1 MTVAID
7 YQLLNNIQEF
17 DVGDMIKELDNAED
31 AYLAALE
38 PSKLIPNFNKIEKK
52 ELKVFKL
59 LNSGHATAVINTYT
73 AISDDKLSREQ
84 IRRANRKPR
93 KITHKTV
100 EAREFMG
107 IYN

>member
-7 YQLLNNIQEF
+7 HQLLNNIQEC
-17 DVGDMIKELDNAED
+17 DVIPNLNKVEKKDKKLKELLNYNHAQI
-31 AYLAALE
+31 LISAA
-38 PSKLIPNFNKIEKK
+38 INK
-52 ELKVFKL
+52 
-59 LNSGHATAVINTYT
+59 
-73 AISDDKLSREQ
+73 SDDKLSREQ

>member
-1 MTVAID
+1 MTVAIRNVD
-7 YQLLNNIQEF
+7 MTKLELLDESI
-17 DVGDMIKELDNAED
+17 
-31 AYLAALE
+31 
-38 PSKLIPNFNKIEKK
+38 IPNINKIEKK
-52 ELKVFKL
+52 NLKVYKL
-59 LNSGHATAVINTYT
+59 INSKHATAVVDTYA

>member
-7 YQLLNNIQEF
+7 HQLLNNIQGC
-17 DVGDMIKELDNAED
+17 DV
-31 AYLAALE
+31 
-38 PSKLIPNFNKIEKK
+38 IPNFNKIEKK
-52 ELKVFKL
+52 ELKAYKL
-59 LNSGHATAVINTYT
+59 INAGHATAVIDTYS

-107 IYN
+107 IYS

>member
-7 YQLLNNIQEF
+7 HELLNNIQEC
-17 DVGDMIKELDNAED
+17 DVIH
-31 AYLAALE
+31 
-38 PSKLIPNFNKIEKK
+38 NFNKIEKK
-52 ELKVFKL
+52 ELKLYKL
-59 LNSGHATAVINTYT
+59 INNNHATAVIDTYA

>member
-7 YQLLNNIQEF
+7 NQLLNNIQEC
-17 DVGDMIKELDNAED
+17 DV
-31 AYLAALE
+31 
-38 PSKLIPNFNKIEKK
+38 IPNFNKIEKK
-52 ELKVFKL
+52 ELKAYKL
-59 LNSGHATAVINTYT
+59 INAGRATAVINTYT

>member
-1 MTVAID
+1 MTVAINT
-7 YQLLNNIQEF
+7 QLLNNIQEC
-17 DVGDMIKELDNAED
+17 DVIH
-31 AYLAALE
+31 
-38 PSKLIPNFNKIEKK
+38 NFNKVEKK
-52 ELKVFKL
+52 AQKEFNAK
-59 LNSGHATAVINTYT
+59 HAIDVVNTYI

>member
-1 MTVAID
+1 MSVAID
-7 YQLLNNIQEF
+7 QNLLNDATEV
-17 DVGDMIKELDNAED
+17 DV
-31 AYLAALE
+31 
-38 PSKLIPNFNKIEKK
+38 IPNFNKIEKK
-52 ELKVFKL
+52 TLKAFNAK
-59 LNSGHATAVINTYT
+59 HATAVVNTYI

>member
-7 YQLLNNIQEF
+7 HQLLNNIQEC
-17 DVGDMIKELDNAED
+17 DV
-31 AYLAALE
+31 
-38 PSKLIPNFNKIEKK
+38 IPNFNKIEKK

-59 LNSGHATAVINTYT
+59 LNSGHATAVIDTYA

>member
-1 MTVAID
+1 M
-7 YQLLNNIQEF
+7 IQ
-17 DVGDMIKELDNAED
+17 
-31 AYLAALE
+31 
-38 PSKLIPNFNKIEKK
+38 NFNKIEKCT
-52 ELKVFKL
+52 LKLFSAKR
-59 LNSGHATAVINTYT
+59 ATAVVGTYI

>member
-1 MTVAID
+1 MTVAINT
-7 YQLLNNIQEF
+7 QLLNNIQES
-17 DVGDMIKELDNAED
+17 DVIH
-31 AYLAALE
+31 
-38 PSKLIPNFNKIEKK
+38 NFNKIEKK
-52 ELKVFKL
+52 ELRAFTL
-59 LNSGHATAVINTYT
+59 RHATNVVDTYIS
-73 AISDDKLSREQ
+73 ISDDKLSREQ